1 MPHFLTMP
9 TLCLTL
15 LLTLMG
21 CSPAAEEQTEV
32 RASDA
37 IQSNATVQLNSWL
50 DEQFAEYLDFSPL
63 TKTRLGDKSSYGELD
78 DVSMAASDAALA
90 WRRASVAE
98 MTSRFK
104 RDQLDTEGKL
114 SWDLWVYLLER
125 EEAAEP
131 YKWHAFIFGRRGPH
145 TNLPNSLINYH
156 KVDSAADMDAYI
168 SRLKQSG
175 RYLAQ
180 HLERAMTS
188 ATKGIRAPYFDYEIA
203 ASHIT
208 RVLRGAPFSKNGT
221 SAIWQDIT
229 GKIEALESQ
238 GTIDAK
244 QAAAYKAAAEHALLT
259 VTKPA
264 YEAIKQWLDA
274 DLANVP
280 AVATGASALPDGK
293 AYYDQALANMT
304 TLPISSE
311 EIHQTGLAEVAR
323 IQAEMLTLKSKVGFE
338 GSLQEFFVFMREDPQ
353 FYFPNTDEGR
363 EAYLA
368 MARDYLGKMQTQLPK
383 YFGLLPKSGL
393 EVRRVEAFREQAGGA
408 AHYMRGTADGERP
421 GVFYVH
427 LADMNA
433 ISKYRLENL
442 AFHEGLPGHHLQ
454 ISIQQ
459 ELEGI
464 PRFRTF
470 HGYTAYSEGWGLY
483 SEFLSKEMGFYTEPY
498 NDFGRLT
505 GEIWRAIR
513 LVVDTGIH
521 AQGWTEEE
529 AIQYAL
535 TNSPRPEA
543 VVRAEIRRYFN
554 NPAQATAYKIG
565 MLKILELRQRAQSE
579 LGDAFDYRQ
588 FHDAI
593 LGSGPLPLPILA
605 TKIDAWIATVKQR
618 TS

>member
-1 MPHFLTMP
+1 MLHFLTIA
-9 TLCLTL
+9 TLFFTL
-15 LLTLMG
+15 LVTLVG
-21 CSPAAEEQTEV
+21 CSPPAEEQTELS
-32 RASDA
+32 ASGANQID
-37 IQSNATVQLNSWL
+37 ATVRLNAWL
-50 DEQFAEYLDFSPL
+50 DDEFAEYLDFSPL
-63 TKTRLGDKSSYGELD
+63 AKTRLGDKSDYGDLD
-78 DVSMAASDAALA
+78 DVSMVASNKILD

-98 MTSRFK
+98 MTSRFQ
-104 RDQLDTEGKL
+104 RDQLDAEGQL
-114 SWDLWVYLLER
+114 SWDLWVYLLAR
-125 EEAAEP
+125 DEAAEP
-131 YKWHAFIFGRRGPH
+131 YKWHHFIFGRRGPH
-145 TNLPNSLINYH
+145 TGLPNSLINYH

-168 SRLKQSG
+168 SRLNQSG

-180 HLERAMTS
+180 YLERAMTS
-188 ATKGIRAPYFDYEIA
+188 AAKDIRAPYFDYEIA
-203 ASHIT
+203 ASHID
-208 RVLRGAPFSKNGT
+208 RVLTGAPFSDDGT

-229 GKIEALESQ
+229 GKITVLESQ
-238 GTIDAK
+238 GKIEAE
-244 QAAAYKAAAEHALLT
+244 QASAYRVAAEQALLN

-264 YEAIKQWLDA
+264 YKAIQKWLQA

-280 AVATGASALPDGK
+280 ANATGASALPDGK
-293 AYYDQALANMT
+293 AYYDQALVKMT
-304 TLPISSE
+304 TLPLSSD

-323 IQAEMLTLKSKVGFE
+323 LQAEMITIKNKVGFE

-353 FYFPNTDEGR
+353 FYFPNTDDGR

-368 MARDYLGKMQTQLPK
+368 MARNYLGKMQTQLPT
-383 YFGLLPKSGL
+383 YFGLLPKSDL
-393 EVRRVEAFREQAGGA
+393 EVRQVEEFRAEAGGA
-408 AHYMRGTADGERP
+408 AHYMRGTADGARP

-442 AFHEGLPGHHLQ
+442 AFHEGLPGHHMQ

-459 ELEGI
+459 ELDNV
-464 PRFRTF
+464 PRFRTY

-483 SEFLSKEMGFYTEPY
+483 SEFLGKEMGFYVEPY

-521 AQGWTEEE
+521 AKAWTEDE

-535 TNSPRPEA
+535 VNSPRPEA
-543 VVRAEIRRYFN
+543 AVRSEVRRYFN

-565 MLKILELRQRAQSE
+565 MLKILELRQRAKDE

-588 FHDAI
+588 FHDAV
-593 LGSGPLPLPILA
+593 LGSGPLPLAILEQ
-605 TKIDAWIATVKQR
+605 KIVAWIATVKQR
-618 TS
+618 T

>member
-1 MPHFLTMP
+1 MLHFLTIA
-9 TLCLTL
+9 TLFFTL
-15 LLTLMG
+15 LVTLVG
-21 CSPAAEEQTEV
+21 CSPPAEEQTELS
-32 RASDA
+32 ASGANQID
-37 IQSNATVQLNSWL
+37 ATVRLNAWL
-50 DEQFAEYLDFSPL
+50 DDEFAEYLDFSPL
-63 TKTRLGDKSSYGELD
+63 AKTRLGDKSDYGDLD
-78 DVSMAASDAALA
+78 DVSMVASNKILD

-98 MTSRFK
+98 MTSRFQ
-104 RDQLDTEGKL
+104 RDQLDAEGQL
-114 SWDLWVYLLER
+114 SWDLWVYLLAR
-125 EEAAEP
+125 DEAAEP
-131 YKWHAFIFGRRGPH
+131 YKWHHFIFGRRGPH
-145 TNLPNSLINYH
+145 TGLPNSLINYH

-168 SRLKQSG
+168 SRLNQSG

-180 HLERAMTS
+180 YLERAMTS
-188 ATKGIRAPYFDYEIA
+188 AAKGIRAPYFDYEIA
-203 ASHIT
+203 ASHID
-208 RVLRGAPFSKNGT
+208 RVLAGAPFSDDGT

-229 GKIEALESQ
+229 GKITVLESQ
-238 GTIDAK
+238 GKIEAE
-244 QAAAYKAAAEHALLT
+244 QASAYRVAAEQALLN

-264 YEAIKQWLDA
+264 YKAIQKWLQA

-280 AVATGASALPDGK
+280 ANATGASALPDGK
-293 AYYDQALANMT
+293 AYYDQALVKMT
-304 TLPISSE
+304 TLPLSSD

-323 IQAEMLTLKSKVGFE
+323 LQAEMITIKNKVGFE

-353 FYFPNTDEGR
+353 FYFPNTDDGR

-368 MARDYLGKMQTQLPK
+368 MARNYLGKMQTQLPT
-383 YFGLLPKSGL
+383 YFGLLPKSDL
-393 EVRRVEAFREQAGGA
+393 EVRQVEEFRAEAGGA
-408 AHYMRGTADGERP
+408 AHYMRGTADGARP

-442 AFHEGLPGHHLQ
+442 AFHEGLPGHHMQ

-459 ELEGI
+459 ELDNV
-464 PRFRTF
+464 PRFRTY

-483 SEFLSKEMGFYTEPY
+483 SEFLGKEMGFYVEPY

-521 AQGWTEEE
+521 AKAWTEDE

-535 TNSPRPEA
+535 VNSPRPEA
-543 VVRAEIRRYFN
+543 AVRSEVRRYFN

-565 MLKILELRQRAQSE
+565 MLKILELRQRAKDE

-588 FHDAI
+588 FHDAV
-593 LGSGPLPLPILA
+593 LGSGPLPLAILEQ
-605 TKIDAWIATVKQR
+605 KIVAWIATVKQR
-618 TS
+618 T